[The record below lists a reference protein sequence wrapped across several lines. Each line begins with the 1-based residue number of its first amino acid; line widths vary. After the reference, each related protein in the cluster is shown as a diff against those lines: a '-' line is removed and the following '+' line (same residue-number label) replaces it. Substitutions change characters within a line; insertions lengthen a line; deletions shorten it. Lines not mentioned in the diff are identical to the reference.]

1 MALGT
6 LTLVGNANAGGPV
19 FMNRVSVLGVNPYVA
34 GGMTGLLAKL
44 RAATKDNRA
53 IVSVQGESENGLYHA
68 EYVHATDA
76 LFVRVIATGAEAGAI
91 DLAAVAFVLTIV
103 SK

>member
-6 LTLVGNANAGGPV
+6 FTIADSVAAEGPV
-19 FMNRVSVLGVNPYVA
+19 FTDRCTVLGVNPYVA
-34 GGMTGLLAKL
+34 GGLTGLLAKYQ
-44 RAATKDNRA
+44 AAKKGSHA

-68 EYVHATDA
+68 EYVHATDK
-76 LFVRVIATGAEAGAI
+76 LFVRVLATGVEAGAI
-91 DLAAVAFVLTIV
+91 DLSAVTFGLTIV